1 MSKWIQAPDGT
12 YVGGSQWV
20 MAPDGT
26 YVGGSNWTMAPDGT
40 YVGGSLYEFHK
51 GLVSYR
57 YWYRE
62 TGH

>member
-1 MSKWIQAPDGT
+1 MTPGDSLTGVGYAQQA
-12 YVGGSQWV
+12 
-20 MAPDGT
+20 MAT
-26 YVGGSNWTMAPDGT
+26 HAV
-40 YVGGSLYEFHK
+40 VGSLYEFHK